1 MTSTDVTPA
10 ELERH
15 RRELTGY
22 CYRMLGSV
30 HEAEDAVQDTFVR
43 AWRAADRF
51 EDRTDSGDGLR
62 RWLYRIASNV
72 CMDMLKGRTRR
83 AMPMALVPAD
93 DGPRPVLGNPLPV
106 GTWVEPAP
114 DDLVLPLAGDP
125 ADQAVARESVR
136 LAFVAAL
143 QLLAPRQRAILIL
156 RDVLRWKAGEV
167 ADLLDTTVHAVNSG
181 LRRARA
187 VVASAAPP
195 AGASASGD
203 VDAGLLTRYIDAFER
218 LDMDA
223 LVALLHEDVTLD
235 MPPYELWLRGVD
247 AVRAW
252 LVDSDACHH
261 ARFVSLSANA
271 APAVAIFDA
280 ADEPFAIQ
288 VFDVADGRIAAIH
301 TFLDPTLFPRFGFQ
315 PSA

>member
-1 MTSTDVTPA
+1 MTSLPAAVTPA
-10 ELERH
+10 ALEQH

-72 CMDMLKGRTRR
+72 CMDMLKGRGRR
-83 AMPMALVPAD
+83 ALPMALVPAD
-93 DGPRPVLGNPLPV
+93 DGPRPVLGDPLPA

-114 DDLVLPLAGDP
+114 DDLVLPADP

-143 QLLAPRQRAILIL
+143 QLLAPRQRAVLIL
-156 RDVLRWKAGEV
+156 RDVLRWKASEV

-181 LRRARA
+181 LRRARS
-187 VVASAAPP
+187 VVLSKASPSPSPASA
-195 AGASASGD
+195 D
-203 VDAGLLTRYIDAFER
+203 VDADVLARYIDAFER
-218 LDMDA
+218 LDMNA

-247 AVRAW
+247 AVRGW

-261 ARFVSLSANA
+261 ARFVALSANGC
-271 APAVAIFDA
+271 PAVAIFDF

-288 VFDVADGRIAAIH
+288 LFDVVDGRITAIH
-301 TFLDPTLFPRFGFQ
+301 TFLDPTLFPRFGL
-315 PSA
+315 